1 VIGKVS
7 LLAVQKFSSNV
18 MEKCLERS
26 GDRVQELYLQEISH
40 PDKVRE
46 LRQGGKFVMVRH
58 DLYIEHRACVVFV
71 SRNVSVGQIFH
82 YVACIR
88 GM

>member
-1 VIGKVS
+1 
-7 LLAVQKFSSNV
+7 
-18 MEKCLERS
+18 
-26 GDRVQELYLQEISH
+26 
-40 PDKVRE
+40 
-46 LRQGGKFVMVRH
+46 MVRH